1 MPPRARTNLLRLLA
15 PCVVLVV
22 GCSGPPPNSVS
33 SNVSNGPDDRF
44 ATRILTP
51 ADSKRVLE
59 IMRESV
65 NGPTDDP
72 ARPAAYGV
80 RWSDVRLAASRAGRG
95 LELAI
100 LSVTELDDAKT
111 KQITMV
117 SIGDIPVELV
127 VRRLPPPKIYEA
139 TATAGLFEEQQKLAS
154 DLVARFNESM
164 KLYGAKPS
172 WPALANE

>member
-33 SNVSNGPDDRF
+33 SNVSNGPDDQF

-72 ARPAAYGV
+72 ARPA
-80 RWSDVRLAASRAGRG
+80 GRVLERDAVQR
-95 LELAI
+95 LELRCQHR
-100 LSVTELDDAKT
+100 SV
-111 KQITMV
+111 
-117 SIGDIPVELV
+117 
-127 VRRLPPPKIYEA
+127 
-139 TATAGLFEEQQKLAS
+139 
-154 DLVARFNESM
+154 
-164 KLYGAKPS
+164 
-172 WPALANE
+172 